1 MRIRR
6 ICADQKSAGSTILR
20 QNDVVCR
27 QPQAVS
33 DTQSCPTGK
42 SSPLTTRRTQSSG
55 IISLPLDFLI
65 RVNPLD
71 PLNPVR
77 QLNLAGLVD

>member
-1 MRIRR
+1 LTVCI
-6 ICADQKSAGSTILR
+6 ADQKSVGSTILR

-27 QPQAVS
+27 QPLAVS
-33 DTQSCPTGK
+33 APQSCPTGK